1 MTLLMNSSINM
12 RLAKTSK
19 PKTEKIIAKLSEEN
33 GLITIRAIPLAINIK
48 KIIGLKMKRIISAR
62 AILFGRESLP
72 LKRSFK
78 HLTHKP
84 IS

>member
-1 MTLLMNSSINM
+1 M
-12 RLAKTSK
+12 RLAKTIK
-19 PKTEKIIAKLSEEN
+19 LKTEKIIAKLSGDN
-33 GLITIRAIPLAINIK
+33 GPVTIRAIPLAINIK
-48 KIIGLKMKRIISAR
+48 KIIGLKMKRTISAT
-62 AILFGRESLP
+62 AILFGRKSIP

>member
-1 MTLLMNSSINM
+1 MKSSTNI

-19 PKTEKIIAKLSEEN
+19 PRIEKIIAKLSGDN
-33 GLITIRAIPLAINIK
+33 GLVTIKAKPLAINIK
-48 KIIGLKMKRIISAR
+48 KTIGLKMNRTISAI
-62 AILFGRESLP
+62 AILFGRKRLL
-72 LKRSFK
+72 LKKSFK

>member
-1 MTLLMNSSINM
+1 MKSSINM

-19 PKTEKIIAKLSEEN
+19 PITEKIIAKLSGEN
-33 GLITIRAIPLAINIK
+33 RLVTIRAIPLAINIK
-48 KIIGLKMKRIISAR
+48 KTIGLKMKRAISAT